1 MGLNLPTFGKIN
13 EMEISGKIIQVM
25 QEVNGQGKNGTWRK
39 QEFVLQQPGQY
50 PKNLCMEI
58 WGDKIDRYGLKEG
71 MNVRAK
77 IDLESR
83 EYNGRW
89 YTNVKVW
96 DLNEDMAGMPNPGT
110 QAPPSA
116 PASSDSAVGGTL
128 PGAGSPPP
136 SPPAGTAPFEDDLPF

>member
-1 MGLNLPTFGKIN
+1 
-13 EMEISGKIIQVM
+13 M

-96 DLNEDMAGMPNPGT
+96 DLNEDMVGMPNPGT

>member
-1 MGLNLPTFGKIN
+1 
-13 EMEISGKIIQVM
+13 MEISGKITQVM

-58 WGDKIDRYGLKEG
+58 WGDKIDKYGLKEG

-89 YTNVKVW
+89 YTSVKVW
-96 DLNEDMAGMPNPGT
+96 DLSEDMAGMPNPGT
-110 QAPPSA
+110 QAPPTA
-116 PASSDSAVGGTL
+116 PASSGSAAGGTL
-128 PGAGSPPP
+128 PVAGSPPP
-136 SPPAGTAPFEDDLPF
+136 SPPAGTTPFEDDLPF